1 MFSAFLFAAKLAQV
15 LARFSAVILWL
26 PVKLMFANQILDCS
40 RYEIANGLAT
50 RNPVSDIGRRNV
62 DVPADGCVGM
72 LRSGSGAI
80 EHRELHHLRKL
91 GKPVPGRKF
100 CDIVFADQTDE
111 LRVWLASFQ
120 CFDGFDGVR
129 WRRAN
134 EFKLIEAKPRFAFNR
149 RPQHFYPQVGG
160 DRMCSQL
167 VGRKRR
173 RNEKD
178 AIQFELLDRVASQD
192 QMAAMNGIERA
203 AEDADLFHFLVIPS
217 LSRNLSLF
225 LPDNREILRLR
236 SASLR
241 MTIKESTKPL
251 GQLILTGVP
260 GYELDPQS
268 AALFRRV
275 QPGGY
280 ILFGR
285 NIQSPLQLRKLI
297 DDLRDLS
304 QVEPIITIDQEG
316 GRVSRLRLIGNE
328 PPNAQQLRDRGDVAL
343 VRRHGD
349 ITGRLL
355 RLFGFNLDLCPVLD
369 ISFDDD
375 ADNSL
380 RGRCYGRNVEQVVQL
395 AGAFND
401 GMRGQG
407 ILGCGKHFP
416 GYSAAT
422 VDAHHDL
429 PKIERSRAELDH
441 QELAVFR
448 QFVSNVDSM
457 MICHGWYPAFNPAK
471 RPASLSR
478 EIVTGLLREEFGYDG
493 LVMTDD
499 LDMGAILNE
508 YGLDETI
515 RLAIEAGNDWV
526 MICHR
531 VAEIEKVH
539 SILGKLPAAQ
549 IERAQRSVAQTKAR
563 LAGPDEFSEA
573 KFKEIDGEIWELR
586 VAVLGEEEA
595 ARRSPEDGKRS
606 PVETY

>member
-1 MFSAFLFAAKLAQV
+1 
-15 LARFSAVILWL
+15 
-26 PVKLMFANQILDCS
+26 
-40 RYEIANGLAT
+40 
-50 RNPVSDIGRRNV
+50 
-62 DVPADGCVGM
+62 
-72 LRSGSGAI
+72 
-80 EHRELHHLRKL
+80 
-91 GKPVPGRKF
+91 
-100 CDIVFADQTDE
+100 
-111 LRVWLASFQ
+111 
-120 CFDGFDGVR
+120 
-129 WRRAN
+129 
-134 EFKLIEAKPRFAFNR
+134 
-149 RPQHFYPQVGG
+149 
-160 DRMCSQL
+160 
-167 VGRKRR
+167 
-173 RNEKD
+173 
-178 AIQFELLDRVASQD
+178 
-192 QMAAMNGIERA
+192 MN
-203 AEDADLFHFLVIPS
+203 S
-217 LSRNLSLF
+217 SS
-225 LPDNREILRLR
+225 
-236 SASLR
+236 
-241 MTIKESTKPL
+241 L

-260 GYELDPQS
+260 GYELDPES
-268 AALFRRV
+268 AALFRRI

-304 QVEPIITIDQEG
+304 DVEPIITIDQEG

-328 PPNAQQLRDRGDVAL
+328 PPNAQQLRDRGDVSL
-343 VRRHGD
+343 VQRHGD

-380 RGRCYGRNVEQVVQL
+380 RGRCYGKTVDQVVSF

-407 ILGCGKHFP
+407 ILSCGKHFP

-422 VDAHHDL
+422 IDAHHDL
-429 PKIERSRAELDH
+429 PKIERSRTELD
-441 QELAVFR
+441 QEELAVFR
-448 QFVSNVDSM
+448 RFVGTVDSM
-457 MICHGWYPAFNPAK
+457 MICHGWYPAFNAAK

-478 EIVTGLLREEFGYDG
+478 EIVTGLLREEFGYNG

-531 VAEIEKVH
+531 VAEIDKVH

-549 IERAQRSVAQTKAR
+549 IERALQSVAQTKTK
-563 LAGPDEFSEA
+563 LAAPYEFSEA
-573 KFKEIDGEIWELR
+573 RFKDIDREIWELR

-595 ARRSPEDGKRS
+595 AKRSPEDGKRS
-606 PVETY
+606 PVEMY